1 MIGGPIGDELLR
13 PTRIYVKPVLDL
25 LHNYKVKRVVRG
37 MAHITGGGLIDN
49 PPRIFPAGLAARLH
63 RDSWPVP
70 PIFGLIQRT
79 GQIED
84 GEMAH
89 VFNLGLGMLLIIP
102 HEQAAAALEQLG
114 EGAWVV
120 GEMVA
125 RGTAP
130 AVEIVE

>member
-1 MIGGPIGDELLR
+1 
-13 PTRIYVKPVLDL
+13 
-25 LHNYKVKRVVRG
+25 
-37 MAHITGGGLIDN
+37 
-49 PPRIFPAGLAARLH
+49 
-63 RDSWPVP
+63 
-70 PIFGLIQRT
+70 
-79 GQIED
+79 
-84 GEMAH
+84 MAH